1 VDQPRADVQ
10 RSSGRRRFVRVPATR
25 FQRLWYRYPGR
36 WVFPV
41 VAWLD
46 LLGARYEDG
55 RIAKNP
61 CIIKK
66 ARVEE
71 SIERKTATV
80 ADIDALVASMPK
92 RFKIVVLLSAWCQL
106 RRGEVLGLRRGDI
119 DLNAGTISVLQ
130 TAQFTG
136 DGSIIFGPPKTAT
149 GRRTVAMPAQLLSA
163 V

>member
-1 VDQPRADVQ
+1 
-10 RSSGRRRFVRVPATR
+10 
-25 FQRLWYRYPGR
+25 
-36 WVFPV
+36 
-41 VAWLD
+41 